1 MPPGFPFT
9 VTPFTIP
16 NKKKHVFF
24 FNSTFLGEGFFLLT
38 SVHHSI
44 ALRQRNGTK
53 NKKLQSIRLS
63 PLFFFFLC
71 CKCEK
76 GERKR
81 YLSDLALKTCTGTCL
96 FDVARRDS
104 RFLGLF
110 GCVYVRGTCGLPPTK
125 KKTKTKHVG
134 ADRVARVFFVSQ
146 FAHAD
151 CGCADADTRC
161 VLLCLVWCGVGLA
174 LATHAR
180 KLARMH

>member
-63 PLFFFFLC
+63 PLFFSLC

-125 KKTKTKHVG
+125 KNENETCG
-134 ADRVARVFFVSQ
+134 GGSSRARVFCFSV
-146 FAHAD
+146 
-151 CGCADADTRC
+151 CARGLRMRRC
-161 VLLCLVWCGVGLA
+161 
-174 LATHAR
+174 R
-180 KLARMH
+180 Y